1 MSLIVLAAAMAASA
15 ASAAVLAM
23 RRIAKRDREEEEE
36 QKKAGPPPPP
46 IKPAVDAEGVLAS
59 LPVGIG
65 DVVSVDDDPTSAS
78 SKTMRERWLVGGLC
92 LWDAESLVGAVF
104 VAPEGSR
111 DEAVAGFA
119 APRREIAW
127 MSPEA
132 VELGAEPPSAL
143 ELGGVVMQRRRRL
156 FVRLERLGKG
166 APDVGERGVFAEYA
180 ASGRAVAIVIRGDRA
195 TVAWSGVRFDPGEY
209 DRMGR
214 GG

>member
-23 RRIAKRDREEEEE
+23 RRIAKRDREEERAHD
-36 QKKAGPPPPP
+36 KVGPPNPPA
-46 IKPAVDAEGVLAS
+46 KPAVDTVALLGA

-78 SKTMRERWLVGGLC
+78 SKTMRERWLAGGLC

-104 VAPEGSR
+104 IAPEGNR

-127 MSPEA
+127 MSPEP
-132 VELGAEPPSAL
+132 VELGAEPPSY
-143 ELGGVVMQRRRRL
+143 
-156 FVRLERLGKG
+156 
-166 APDVGERGVFAEYA
+166 GE
-180 ASGRAVAIVIRGDRA
+180 I
-195 TVAWSGVRFDPGEY
+195 
-209 DRMGR
+209 
-214 GG
+214 